1 MAASSEVCLELKSF
15 LQFISDH
22 LSDGQGG
29 ACSRWRGIAYVQNP
43 ASQLSLPTVKHKII
57 HQVSFSI
64 QSLCTHTRRPPA
76 QTFTSRATV
85 IINENM
91 YHFYNFSQWSVCVSV
106 PEDITGAQFR
116 YELLQVLYLSTGKHT
131 SIYFSHSIHNI
142 LHYQPLQT
150 PTHTHT
156 QTHTPHTPTER
167 ALFLI
172 PWTV

>member
-43 ASQLSLPTVKHKII
+43 AGQLSLPTVKHKII

-91 YHFYNFSQWSVCVSV
+91 YHFYNLNRVFVC
-106 PEDITGAQFR
+106 
-116 YELLQVLYLSTGKHT
+116 LYLRTSLGLSSGMNFCRFFTWALVNTPLYISPIPYTIFFITSLCRPLHT
-131 SIYFSHSIHNI
+131 HTH
-142 LHYQPLQT
+142 
-150 PTHTHT
+150 THTHT
-156 QTHTPHTPTER
+156 QTTPTR
-167 ALFLI
+167 KGPCF
-172 PWTV
+172 